1 MAFSRKSTLAAV
13 AGSLSLA
20 MLTGCPAPTTPPT
33 SPSPTATAPTSPSPT
48 GQPTG
53 QPTEPGATPT
63 TTPSAT
69 PLENT
74 TIRGTVYDLD
84 GARVDA
90 AKVSVKSLNPS
101 SPFDSTVDVINGTY
115 VVNSVPAGVQLEV
128 TATKDGWTSR
138 SRVETLLPL
147 TASDEPNVVNF
158 GGSDDADSE
167 GRSYFISKYPEI
179 AAVEP
184 AEDATG
190 VDPSTLTVK
199 LTLSEALDTT
209 NQRRFEDAIRVLPAN
224 SFARQTGSATD
235 LEDTA
240 TTALVA
246 GDYAYS
252 IAENST
258 FLGDDD
264 TRASVE
270 WTEEGKVATLTFN
283 APLLSAEDD
292 AAKYQV
298 VLVTPGSVIEDG
310 DGNDFGVYNGSFGGY
325 AGAPAGTILGGTF
338 KEADLAVPSG
348 VTGVAAWLASHTVAS
363 TFEVAE
369 DDTTPTLTG
378 VTVTELTGSTRIT
391 FTFNE
396 PIAAYGGGAN
406 AIYGETW
413 MGATFAGAVT
423 PSAASAAILDN
434 FTFAVGENATDL
446 DDVELDGDAPAT
458 FAIDNTSGVGD
469 QAAERETEFYFVPGD
484 AAAETIV
491 FGVNPDDAK
500 QLRMT
505 LGSANVFANQVN
517 AIKARVEAVEDPAG
531 NAITDTQADANVVT
545 GSI

>member
-20 MLTGCPAPTTPPT
+20 MLTGCPAAPTTTPT
-33 SPSPTATAPTSPSPT
+33 PSPTATAPTSPSPT
-48 GQPTG
+48 GQPSAE
-53 QPTEPGATPT
+53 PTEPGATPT

-84 GARVDA
+84 GARVDG
-90 AKVSVKSLNPS
+90 AKVTVKSLNPS
-101 SPFDSTVDVINGTY
+101 SPFESTVDVINGTY

-128 TATKDGWTSR
+128 TASKDGWTSR

-158 GGSDDADSE
+158 GGVQGATTGDTE
-167 GRSYFISKYPEI
+167 GRAYFISKYPEI
-179 AAVEP
+179 AMVEP
-184 AEDATG
+184 AEDASN

-199 LTLSEALDTT
+199 LTLSEPLNTT

-224 SFARQTGSATD
+224 SFAVPAGNASNTPTD
-235 LEDTA
+235 LEDVA
-240 TTALVA
+240 TTAALVS
-246 GDYAYS
+246 GYAYS

-264 TRASVE
+264 TRATVE
-270 WTEEGKVATLTFN
+270 WSEEGKVATLTFN
-283 APLLSAEDD
+283 APLLAAEDD
-292 AAKYQV
+292 AAKYQIV
-298 VLVTPGSVIEDG
+298 MTSPGAVIEDA
-310 DGNDFGVYNGSFGGY
+310 DGNDFGVFNGSFGGY
-325 AGAPAGTILGGTF
+325 ANATNTILGGVF
-338 KEADLAVPSG
+338 KETDLAAPSSVANGVPL
-348 VTGVAAWLASHTVAS
+348 WLATHTAAS

-396 PIAAYGGGAN
+396 PIAAFGGGNN
-406 AIYGETW
+406 AAYGETW
-413 MGATFAGAVT
+413 MGATNIT
-423 PSAASAAILDN
+423 TASVLDN
-434 FTFAVGENATDL
+434 FTFAVGESASDL
-446 DDVELDGDAPAT
+446 DDVELDGDSPAT
-458 FAIDNTSGVGD
+458 YAVDNASGVGND
-469 QAAERETEFYFVPGD
+469 AGEREREFYFVPGGS
-484 AAAETIV
+484 TISL
-491 FGVNPDDAK
+491 GVNPDDAK

-505 LGSANVFANQVN
+505 LGQANVFANQVN
-517 AIKARVEAVEDPAG
+517 AIKARVEGVEDPAG